1 MEELKEITDAI
12 EELLENHDY
21 YGIKTLL
28 KDLEPADLSLVL
40 EEFPKKIGTLFRL
53 LPKDLASECF
63 VEMETESQE
72 TLLSSFTD
80 NELKEVINELYID
93 DAVDIIEEMP
103 ANVVKRILHNSDPE
117 TRKTIN
123 EILKY
128 PDDSAGSL
136 MTIEYV
142 SLDED
147 ITVSDALKRIRR
159 TGVNKETIY
168 TCYVT
173 KPDRTLLGYITA
185 KTLLL
190 SDEDTIV
197 SEIMEQNVIYVNTH
211 EDKEI
216 VAKEM
221 SKYDLLALPVVDNEN
236 RLVGII
242 TVDDAIDV
250 IEEEATEDIEKMAAI
265 TPSDKPY
272 LSTSVFEIWKNRIPW
287 LIILMISA
295 TFTSTIISSF
305 ESKLATCLVLNAFIP
320 MIMGSGGNAGGQT
333 SVTIIRGL
341 ALEEIKLGDVF
352 RLVFK
357 ELRVSL
363 LCGISLAIATFA
375 KIILVDH
382 YIIKIFVNEAGQM
395 LDIAQVLPIALVISI
410 TLLLTIVSA
419 KLVGCLL
426 PLFAKRVGLD
436 PAVMASPLITTVVD
450 VLSLLIYFGIA
461 SMFYLI

>member
-1 MEELKEITDAI
+1 MEELKEIIDAI